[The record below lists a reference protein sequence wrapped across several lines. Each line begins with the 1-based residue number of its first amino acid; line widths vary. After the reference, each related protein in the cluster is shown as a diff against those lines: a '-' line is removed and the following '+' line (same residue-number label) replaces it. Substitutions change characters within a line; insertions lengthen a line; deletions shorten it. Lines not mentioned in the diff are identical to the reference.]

1 MAVLTSVPSCLL
13 PTTLV
18 PLLSPLQPQELPCSF
33 SLPLGFCTN
42 WTQVALLSAV
52 YGTGSPSAFTSWYIS
67 FLSWMKS
74 IPFQNLL
81 RLDRHLLFIPFLR

>member
-1 MAVLTSVPSCLL
+1 MAVLTSVPSCLI

-18 PLLSPLQPQELPCSF
+18 PYSLRSSHRSSF